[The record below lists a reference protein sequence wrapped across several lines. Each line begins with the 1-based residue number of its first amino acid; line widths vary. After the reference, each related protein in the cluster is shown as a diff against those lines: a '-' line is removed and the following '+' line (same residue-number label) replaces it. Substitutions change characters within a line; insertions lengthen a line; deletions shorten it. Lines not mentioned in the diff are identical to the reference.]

1 MSDKSELKVFLD
13 EGARIDLRTPEELE
27 EEEEEEEEDDGDNPD

>member
-13 EGARIDLRTPEELE
+13 EGARIDNRRTEEKNDKN
-27 EEEEEEEEDDGDNPD
+27 EEDAKS